1 METLKTLSGATLND
15 PTLFVVDT
23 PANHSVLQ
31 GDNEMAQTTHDTFS
45 HGCCQPLASYDH
57 DTQSWKMLGD
67 ISLWVEQ
74 QLLQALPASGMTQ
87 NGMLYQRHR
96 KALRTLGNES
106 SSLHGNYPTMSANG
120 MGNTGSRQMLQQ
132 LVDAGVLSSEE
143 KLKMSAGNGGR
154 LNPTWVE
161 WLMGFPLGW
170 TDLED
175 SETP

>member
-1 METLKTLSGATLND
+1 MLFAEDTRASHLAQQGNDKEKTMRATC
-15 PTLFVVDT
+15 
-23 PANHSVLQ
+23 
-31 GDNEMAQTTHDTFS
+31 G
-45 HGCCQPLASYDH
+45 HGFEKPLASYDP

-67 ISLWVEQ
+67 ISLWVDQ

-96 KALRTLGNES
+96 KAPRTLGNES